1 MSIHGERDQVIDRL
15 LRDAA
20 SSGVGPGGATP
31 ACVAPETLAAWIDG
45 GLPVTVM
52 AQVEAHLADCAH
64 CQAVLAT
71 FAASEPAAVAA
82 APAVVPF
89 WSRWSLRWAVPM
101 AAGIALVLTWSVLQ
115 LQAPTDTPEQ
125 TMARAEPVAEPVP
138 SESLSQPLVVPPPP
152 VPSATTPADER
163 QSSAFRA
170 DDARSQMR
178 NEQAFAKAESPAA
191 SLARPAPAAPAAAAP
206 PPPPPPAVGADR
218 SAEVQAPTESAPAA
232 RMMDQ
237 VAAVAQAPA
246 RLATASTAIVAE
258 FAVGTMADETRAL
271 RAEPPAPGAQAAGR
285 GRAASSAFAPAP
297 APGPPVPAIA
307 RWRISA
313 NGVVERQAVGSSAW
327 EAVAISPPAQ
337 VLNGAAPSALVCWL
351 VGRDGLVLRTTNGN
365 AFTRISFPEAVDL
378 LSVTAPSAQAARV
391 TAANGRTFETTDAG
405 ATWR

>member
-89 WSRWSLRWAVPM
+89 WSRWSLRWTVPM

-125 TMARAEPVAEPVP
+125 TMARVEPVAEPVP

-178 NEQAFAKAESPAA
+178 NEQAFAKAELPATT
-191 SLARPAPAAPAAAAP
+191 LARPAPAAPAAAAP
-206 PPPPPPAVGADR
+206 PPPPPAVGAAR
-218 SAEVQAPTESAPAA
+218 SVEVQAPPESAPAA

-237 VAAVAQAPA
+237 VTAVAEAPA
-246 RLATASTAIVAE
+246 RLATAPTAIVAE
-258 FAVGTMADETRAL
+258 FAVGTIADETRVL

-285 GRAASSAFAPAP
+285 GRAASSASALRQTA
-297 APGPPVPAIA
+297 VPAIA
-307 RWRISA
+307 RWRVSA
-313 NGVVERQAVGSSAW
+313 TGAVERQVVSSSVW
-327 EAVAISPPAQ
+327 EPVAISPPAT

-378 LSVTAPSAQAARV
+378 LSVTATSAQAARV
-391 TAANGRTFETTDAG
+391 TAANGRTFETTDGG